1 MKEYPVKDA
10 ASDVEVDKNMAVDVY
25 RWLRE
30 VCSTKLLATPIILGG
45 PGVIVQVDESLYRH
59 KPKVMHM
66 LYTLAIKFSPILFF
80 SIIVAAQ
87 PAQKYGCLEWST
99 PPIHQH

>member
-10 ASDVEVDKNMAVDVY
+10 ASDVEVDKNTAVD
-25 RWLRE
+25 
-30 VCSTKLLATPIILGG
+30 VCSTKLLATLIILGG

-59 KPKVMHM
+59 KPKVMRM
-66 LYTLAIKFSPILFF
+66 LHKLAIKFSPILLFF

-99 PPIHQH
+99 PIHQH